1 MRKIAL
7 RADEVS
13 LACAV
18 LVCSRPNLLPS
29 RQKPGLASG
38 VSETVIGVLLDRV
51 GRVGSGDPLFAQ
63 VSIRIHTIALG
74 RRRVAGPRAR
84 LPAGA
89 GAWCAGGLRH
99 YIAAA
104 YGEPVT
110 GGGSHR
116 RGCSMVVLTL
126 GRSGRMAAALAVR
139 RRPIMG
145 QCYTDTCTATDR
157 WGCLAPVSSGAGTD
171 HRMDRLPSRSSSSRL
186 AGSA

>member
-7 RADEVS
+7 RADQVS

-18 LVCSRPNLLPS
+18 LVGSPPNLLPS
-29 RQKPGLASG
+29 RPKPGLASG

-63 VSIRIHTIALG
+63 VSIRIRTIALG
-74 RRRVAGPRAR
+74 RRRVAGPQAR
-84 LPAGA
+84 PPAGV
-89 GAWCAGGLRH
+89 GAWCAGGIRH
-99 YIAAA
+99 DILAA
-104 YGEPVT
+104 YGDPVT

-126 GRSGRMAAALAVR
+126 GRSGRMAPALAVR

-145 QCYTDTCTATDR
+145 QCHTDPCTAADR
-157 WGCLAPVSSGAGTD
+157 RGCLAPVSSGAGTD
-171 HRMDRLPSRSSSSRL
+171 HRMDRSPS
-186 AGSA
+186 